1 VKCEWVEI
9 PIRLCIYKNNVTR
22 NKALSATGYQEL
34 KTYIR
39 GIEIEGH
46 IEKQTKKDEKQ
57 P

>member
-1 VKCEWVEI
+1 MRVGGNPHTI
-9 PIRLCIYKNNVTR
+9 MYIYKNNVTR

>member
-9 PIRLCIYKNNVTR
+9 PIRLCIYINNVTR